1 MSTFNQSMKTWTSS
15 ALKTH
20 PRWIERQCGF
30 TSKLNIVVTI
40 AKNFDKGKKKYG
52 YDTVEL
58 KPLE

>member
-1 MSTFNQSMKTWTSS
+1 MKTWTSS